1 VNFERHAG
9 GEEKRKRG
17 TERNREEQ
25 RGTERRREYMLAFG
39 DP

>member
-1 VNFERHAG
+1 MAG

-25 RGTERRREYMLAFG
+25 RGGESIC
-39 DP
+39 